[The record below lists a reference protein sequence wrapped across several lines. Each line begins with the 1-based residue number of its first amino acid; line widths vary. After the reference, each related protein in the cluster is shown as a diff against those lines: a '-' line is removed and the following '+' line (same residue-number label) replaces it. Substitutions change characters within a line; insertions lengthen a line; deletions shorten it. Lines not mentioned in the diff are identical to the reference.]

1 MFKVIDNVKILMT
14 AEELAELEAM
24 GQAQPPHLAHRGGTA
39 LRVGG
44 GHAGADDGRDGRWLS
59 LSASS
64 IVWAV

>member
-1 MFKVIDNVKILMT
+1 MYKVIDNVKILMT

-24 GQAQPPHLAHRGGTA
+24 GQAQPPISPTEAERLSA
-39 LRVGG
+39 LEAAMLELMMGDR
-44 GHAGADDGRDGRWLS
+44 RWLS